1 MKFNAYLRHIGGA
14 IAIAP
19 LISLNYSTYCQTAIA
34 PYIWLNYHKKAAAA
48 FLAAAAFKTISKSIL
63 HHYYKAPFR
72 SEQDAER
79 AEGLRELNKEYVCKA
94 GSRLQ

>member
-1 MKFNAYLRHIGGA
+1 MKFNAYLRHISGA

-48 FLAAAAFKTISKSIL
+48 VLAAAAFNKSINL
-63 HHYYKAPFR
+63 IIKRLSEASKTR
-72 SEQDAER
+72 SAR
-79 AEGLRELNKEYVCKA
+79 KV
-94 GSRLQ
+94 

>member
-1 MKFNAYLRHIGGA
+1 MKFNAYLRHISGA

-34 PYIWLNYHKKAAAA
+34 PLIWLNYHKKAAAA

-63 HHYYKAPFR
+63 HHYYKVPFR

-79 AEGLRELNKEYVCKA
+79 AEGLRELT
-94 GSRLQ
+94 

>member
-1 MKFNAYLRHIGGA
+1 MKFNAYLRHISGA

-63 HHYYKAPFR
+63 HHYYKILHHYYKAPFR

-79 AEGLRELNKEYVCKA
+79 AGGLRELT
-94 GSRLQ
+94 